1 MTQEALTEPSLQ
13 PNSLNHTN
21 RNAGAVAD
29 SSEQKEMSSTL
40 IEFPGTSRAVPE
52 WRKQLSQRV
61 REVQERKAREA
72 AEELAAAQEA
82 GLVSCAMPS
91 GQLELVPDLEQ
102 PVMNP
107 IVTKAL
113 ERLERAR
120 RNDFSSSQFTAA
132 ATARALAPAAEV
144 FVEPEIPAE
153 PALETKP
160 RLTVVAR
167 KPVPRELPLEDPAP
181 MMAVAEV
188 PAADDV
194 REAIAIQPGAEVII
208 ESVAQSGIELE
219 PEVLAALQARERK
232 PVRVISEDDVALSYL
247 ETCLSLP
254 ALPSDSPHN
263 IPGLTRRTIAGIFDL
278 LLVAIMVSP
287 AVAAMK
293 YSGANWAEPRVIGIV
308 AGMTAATMFAYL
320 TMTTALT
327 GRTLA
332 MRIFSLRTIDLRTG
346 LIPTGGQSIKR
357 AIGHV
362 FSLAIA
368 GLGLAY
374 ILIDRDQR
382 TLHDRFSHTIVIR
395 D

>member
-1 MTQEALTEPSLQ
+1 MTQEAFTEPSLQ
-13 PNSLNHTN
+13 HNSLNNTTH
-21 RNAGAVAD
+21 NAGAAD
-29 SSEQKEMSSTL
+29 LSSGPKQTSSTL
-40 IEFPGTSRAVPE
+40 IEFPGAARAVPE

-82 GLVSCAMPS
+82 GLVSCALPS

-113 ERLERAR
+113 ERIDRAR
-120 RNDFSSSQFTAA
+120 RNDFSGSQFTAA
-132 ATARALAPAAEV
+132 ATARAFDPDVEALI
-144 FVEPEIPAE
+144 EPEIPAASPSE
-153 PALETKP
+153 SKP

-167 KPVPRELPLEDPAP
+167 RPIARELPLGEPASEIEP
-181 MMAVAEV
+181 DVVTADVPAAEAVLASETNTEILIETVAEV
-188 PAADDV
+188 ATQSEPDALPA
-194 REAIAIQPGAEVII
+194 
-208 ESVAQSGIELE
+208 LE
-219 PEVLAALQARERK
+219 RDRK

-247 ETCLSLP
+247 ENCLSVP
-254 ALPSDSPHN
+254 ALPNDSRYN
-263 IPGLTRRTIAGIFDL
+263 LPGLTRRTISGVFDL
-278 LLVAIMVSP
+278 LLVALMVSP
-287 AVAAMK
+287 AVAAIE
-293 YSGANWAEPRVIGIV
+293 YSRANWAAPRTIGIL
-308 AGMTAATMFAYL
+308 AGITAATMFVYF
-320 TMTTALT
+320 TVTTALT

-332 MRIFSLRTIDLRTG
+332 KRIFSLRTIDLRTG
-346 LIPTGGQSIKR
+346 MIPTGGQSIKR

-374 ILIDRDQR
+374 ILIDPDQR
-382 TLHDRFSHTIVIR
+382 TLHDRFSQTIVIK

>member
-29 SSEQKEMSSTL
+29 SSEPKEMSSTL

>member
-1 MTQEALTEPSLQ
+1 MTQEALQEPSLKNSPLNKTKRNQADAKPQ
-13 PNSLNHTN
+13 PE
-21 RNAGAVAD
+21 AKQV
-29 SSEQKEMSSTL
+29 SSTL
-40 IEFPGTSRAVPE
+40 IEFPGAARTVPE

-82 GLVSCAMPS
+82 GLVSCALPS

-113 ERLERAR
+113 ERIERAR
-120 RNDFSSSQFTAA
+120 RNDFSSSRFTAA
-132 ATARALAPAAEV
+132 ATAPALAPDLDVFAERHPSAAPITEAKRKLKVVAPLPPISVPLPLDEPAPSEMEQIVVEVAAAHEVIAAE
-144 FVEPEIPAE
+144 
-153 PALETKP
+153 TD
-160 RLTVVAR
+160 
-167 KPVPRELPLEDPAP
+167 PLSADTGP
-181 MMAVAEV
+181 AVAT
-188 PAADDV
+188 A
-194 REAIAIQPGAEVII
+194 PGER
-208 ESVAQSGIELE
+208 
-219 PEVLAALQARERK
+219 QARK
-232 PVRVISEDDVALSYL
+232 PVRVISENDIALSYL
-247 ETCLSLP
+247 ENCLSVP
-254 ALPSDSPHN
+254 ALAEDSRHDVA
-263 IPGLTRRTIAGIFDL
+263 GLMRRTMAGVVDL
-278 LLVAIMVSP
+278 LLVGLMASP
-287 AVAAMK
+287 VIAALV
-293 YSGANWAEPRVIGIV
+293 YAGANWSEPRVIGIA
-308 AGMTAATMFAYL
+308 AGITAATMFAYF
-320 TMTTALT
+320 TVTTALT

-374 ILIDRDQR
+374 VLIDPDRR
-382 TLHDRFSHTIVIR
+382 TLHDRFSQTIVIR